1 MTLRS
6 FIIRMLG
13 TIPLLLGISVVLFS
27 IIHLA
32 PGSPLDFYADNPN
45 VTRESLEQMRVAFGL
60 DKPVPEQY
68 FLWLTAFLGGNWG
81 ISFRTGQ
88 PVFEVILERLPYTL
102 LLSGTAFILSLVIAI
117 PIGILAATKRYSFI
131 DNIFTFLSFSGI
143 SIPVFW
149 VGLMAQLLF
158 AIWLGWLPAGGYQTV
173 GDGSFLDVLSHL
185 VMPVCIL
192 SFATVAGW
200 SRYMRA
206 SLLEV
211 IGQDYI
217 RTARAKGQTP
227 RKVIWHHG
235 VRNALLPVVT
245 VVALDLVQI
254 VSGAVITETIFS
266 WPGIGRLFVESMDG
280 RDYPVLMGLMMIS
293 SFTMVAANF
302 AADTLYAVIDPR
314 VRIA

>member
-1 MTLRS
+1 
-6 FIIRMLG
+6 
-13 TIPLLLGISVVLFS
+13 
-27 IIHLA
+27 
-32 PGSPLDFYADNPN
+32 
-45 VTRESLEQMRVAFGL
+45 MRVAFGL
-60 DKPVPEQY
+60 DKPIPEQY
-68 FLWLTAFLGGNWG
+68 VRWLFAFLSGNWG

-88 PVFEVILERLPYTL
+88 PVLEVILERLPATL
-102 LLSGTAFILSLVIAI
+102 LLSGTAFALSLMIAI
-117 PIGILAATKRYSFI
+117 PIGVLAATRRYSKLDTF
-131 DNIFTFLSFSGI
+131 FTIVSFSGI

-173 GDGSFLDVLSHL
+173 GNGSFMDIISHMI
-185 VMPVCIL
+185 MPVCIL

-200 SRYMRA
+200 SRYVRA
-206 SLLEV
+206 SLIDV

-227 RKVIWHHG
+227 RKVIWRHAM
-235 VRNALLPVVT
+235 RNALMPIVT

-266 WPGIGRLFVESMDG
+266 WPGIGRLFVEAMDG

-302 AADTLYAVIDPR
+302 AADMIYTFIDPR
-314 VRIA
+314 VRLA

>member
-1 MTLRS
+1 MSFGS
-6 FIIRMLG
+6 FIRRLLG
-13 TIPLLLGISVVLFS
+13 TIPLILGISVVLFS

-45 VTRESLEQMRVAFGL
+45 VTREALEQMRVAFGL

-68 FLWLTAFLGGNWG
+68 VRWLWAFLNGNWG

-88 PVFEVILERLPYTL
+88 PVLEVILERLPATL
-102 LLSGTAFILSLVIAI
+102 ILSGSAFLLSLAIAI
-117 PIGILAATKRYSFI
+117 PIGVLAATRRYSKLDTF
-131 DNIFTFLSFSGI
+131 FTFVSFSGI

-149 VGLMAQLLF
+149 VGLMAQLVF
-158 AIWLGWLPAGGYQTV
+158 AIWLGWLPAGGFQTV
-173 GDGSFLDVLSHL
+173 GNGSFMDVLTHM

-192 SFATVAGW
+192 SFATIAGW
-200 SRYMRA
+200 SRYVRA
-206 SLLEV
+206 SLIDV

-227 RKVIWHHG
+227 RKVIWRHA
-235 VRNALLPVVT
+235 VRNALLPIVT
-245 VVALDLVQI
+245 VVALDIVQI

-302 AADTLYAVIDPR
+302 AADMLYAVIDPR
-314 VRIA
+314 VRLA

>member
-1 MTLRS
+1 M
-6 FIIRMLG
+6 
-13 TIPLLLGISVVLFS
+13 VLFAVV
-27 IIHLA
+27 HMA
-32 PGSPLDFYADNPN
+32 PGTPLDFYADNPN
-45 VTRESLEQMRVAFGL
+45 VTREALEQMRVAFGL
-60 DKPVPEQY
+60 DKPIPEQY
-68 FLWLTAFLGGNWG
+68 VRWLFAFLSGNWG

-88 PVFEVILERLPYTL
+88 PVLEVILERLPATL
-102 LLSGTAFILSLVIAI
+102 LLSGTAFALSLMIAI
-117 PIGILAATKRYSFI
+117 PIGVLAATRRYSKLDTF
-131 DNIFTFLSFSGI
+131 FTIVSFSGI

-173 GDGSFLDVLSHL
+173 GNGSFMDIISHMI
-185 VMPVCIL
+185 MPVCIL

-200 SRYMRA
+200 SRYVRA
-206 SLLEV
+206 SLIDV

-227 RKVIWHHG
+227 RKVIWRHAM
-235 VRNALLPVVT
+235 RNALMPIVT

-266 WPGIGRLFVESMDG
+266 WPGIGRLFVEAMDG

-302 AADTLYAVIDPR
+302 AADMIYTFIDPR
-314 VRIA
+314 VRLA

>member
-1 MTLRS
+1 MSFRS
-6 FIIRMLG
+6 FIRRLLG
-13 TIPLLLGISVVLFS
+13 TIPLILGISVVLFAVV
-27 IIHLA
+27 HMA
-32 PGSPLDFYADNPN
+32 PGTPLDFYADNPN
-45 VTRESLEQMRVAFGL
+45 VTREALEQMRVAFGL
-60 DKPVPEQY
+60 DKPIPEQY
-68 FLWLTAFLGGNWG
+68 VRWLFAFLSGNWG

-88 PVFEVILERLPYTL
+88 PVLEVILERLPATL
-102 LLSGTAFILSLVIAI
+102 LLSGTAFALSLMIAI
-117 PIGILAATKRYSFI
+117 PIGVLAATRRYSKLDTF
-131 DNIFTFLSFSGI
+131 FTIVSFSGI

-173 GDGSFLDVLSHL
+173 GNGSFMDILSHMI
-185 VMPVCIL
+185 MPVCIL

-200 SRYMRA
+200 SRYVRA
-206 SLLEV
+206 SLIDV

-227 RKVIWHHG
+227 RKVIWRHAM
-235 VRNALLPVVT
+235 RNALMPIVT

-266 WPGIGRLFVESMDG
+266 WPGIGRLFVEAMDG

-302 AADTLYAVIDPR
+302 AADMIYTFIDPR
-314 VRIA
+314 VRLA

>member
-1 MTLRS
+1 MSFRS
-6 FIIRMLG
+6 FIRRLLG
-13 TIPLLLGISVVLFS
+13 TIPLILGISVVLFAVV
-27 IIHLA
+27 HMA
-32 PGSPLDFYADNPN
+32 PGTPLDFYADNPN
-45 VTRESLEQMRVAFGL
+45 VTREALEQMRVAFGL
-60 DKPVPEQY
+60 DKPIPEQY
-68 FLWLTAFLGGNWG
+68 VRWLFAFLSGNWG

-88 PVFEVILERLPYTL
+88 PVLEVILERLPATL
-102 LLSGTAFILSLVIAI
+102 LLSGTAFALSLMIAI
-117 PIGILAATKRYSFI
+117 PIGVLAATRRYSKLDTF
-131 DNIFTFLSFSGI
+131 FTIVSFSGI

-173 GDGSFLDVLSHL
+173 GNGSFMDIISHMI
-185 VMPVCIL
+185 MPVCIL

-200 SRYMRA
+200 SRYVRA
-206 SLLEV
+206 SLIDV

-227 RKVIWHHG
+227 RKVIWRHAM
-235 VRNALLPVVT
+235 RNALMPIVT

-266 WPGIGRLFVESMDG
+266 WPGIGRLFVEAMDG

-302 AADTLYAVIDPR
+302 AADMIYTFIDPR
-314 VRIA
+314 VRLA